1 MKLNLY
7 RKYLFFGYFYK
18 FIKKGG
24 NILEYIGSTSK
35 VQNIGQTAWVG
46 INKKLLILL

>member
-1 MKLNLY
+1 MFTGNICFLAIFKNL
-7 RKYLFFGYFYK
+7 
-18 FIKKGG
+18 KKGG
-24 NILEYIGSTSK
+24 NRLEYIASTSK